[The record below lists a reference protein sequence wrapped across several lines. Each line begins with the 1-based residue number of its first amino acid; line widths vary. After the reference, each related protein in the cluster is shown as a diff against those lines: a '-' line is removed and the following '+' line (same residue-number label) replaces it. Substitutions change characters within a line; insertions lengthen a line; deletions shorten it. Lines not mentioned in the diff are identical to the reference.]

1 MNDAN
6 EELGQ
11 AIDTVDNLAHALLLG
26 MPAQFHVDQ
35 LKVDLPEVVQRL
47 KLAFAKVTGENPW
60 GTESEEE
67 E

>member
-1 MNDAN
+1 MDEAK

-35 LKVDLPEVVQRL
+35 LKEALPEVVKRL
-47 KLAFAKVTGENPW
+47 KKGFTAVTGENPW
-60 GTESEEE
+60 ETHPDA
-67 E
+67 